1 MIGAERLDHFQV
13 RQLEHMA
20 AGACDL
26 GIEKLDFPGIGEIDD
41 QHVRVSGL
49 RRIEVQAIP

>member
-26 GIEKLDFPGIGEIDD
+26 GIEKLDFPGVSEIED
-41 QHVRVSGL
+41 QHVRISGL
-49 RRIEVQAIP
+49 RRIKVQAVP